1 MLGCAIYTFHNNYN
15 SRLYLN
21 NFILQYPVTLYLH
34 AAIRIHQVS
43 FTARPCLGA
52 VKLQFAQ
59 MQEHPSAV
67 CALTAKQQ
75 LDDEEK
81 GLARVVASQLVAS
94 QDSVASSVQKKLIY
108 IAEASLLQVGSQA
121 SQQIGCDRINFP
133 F

>member
-1 MLGCAIYTFHNNYN
+1 MPLKF
-15 SRLYLN
+15 
-21 NFILQYPVTLYLH
+21 YLH
-34 AAIRIHQVS
+34 EAIRIQPVS

-52 VKLQFAQ
+52 QWNYTAFAQ
-59 MQEHPSAV
+59 MQVHPSAV

-94 QDSVASSVQKKLIY
+94 QDSVASSIL
-108 IAEASLLQVGSQA
+108 SLLQVGSLA
-121 SQQIGCDRINFP
+121 SQQIGCDRINLP